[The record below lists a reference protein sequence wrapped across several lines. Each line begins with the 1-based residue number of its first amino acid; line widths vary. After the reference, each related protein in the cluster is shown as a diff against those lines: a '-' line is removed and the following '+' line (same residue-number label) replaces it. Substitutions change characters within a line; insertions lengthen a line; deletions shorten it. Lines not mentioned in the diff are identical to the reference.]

1 MSLSESY
8 FMMPQ
13 NLSVVYQNST
23 EALVS
28 WNPPDPFENRSIVT
42 GFSIF
47 VDDVLI
53 AETTETEFTLPNLI
67 LNQYYIIGISV
78 TYNDG
83 ESNAVSVDYN
93 HSSADAEND
102 VNDVTKL
109 IGNYPNPFNPS
120 TKILFSLKDNT
131 EDNTVNTY
139 INIYNTRGQRIKT
152 FSNLQNNK
160 SSTQEVIWNGEDETG
175 SKVSSGVYLYKFVS
189 GDVSQTKKMLLI
201 K

>member
-1 MSLSESY
+1 
-8 FMMPQ
+8 MMPQ